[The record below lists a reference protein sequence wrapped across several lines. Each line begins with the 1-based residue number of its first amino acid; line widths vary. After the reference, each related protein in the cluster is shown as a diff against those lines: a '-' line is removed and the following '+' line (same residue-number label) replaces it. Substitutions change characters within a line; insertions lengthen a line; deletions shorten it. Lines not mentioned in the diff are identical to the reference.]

1 MILRNFEDE
10 GNVIISSSSST
21 LLWLMTMTRVKE
33 DKEVRRPEHGKLAVL
48 TGVISRSTIVIG
60 LDLIIFT
67 RIVVFILTVG
77 LILK

>member
-1 MILRNFEDE
+1 MTM
-10 GNVIISSSSST
+10 V
-21 LLWLMTMTRVKE
+21 TMTRVKE

-60 LDLIIFT
+60 LDRIIFT
-67 RIVVFILTVG
+67 RIVVFILTVS